1 MKKALLTLIAL
12 SVSVSLF
19 AQGTVVFSNVGANK
33 NVKIDTTGDGVADRD
48 LLAADGVQLS
58 LWYAPAG
65 TTDKNSDTWQM
76 LGNPAAL
83 IAAGLFSGGNRTVP
97 GATANTPYAFQV
109 RAWETAVYGSTA
121 QGWVDANRAN
131 GKISIATP
139 LIETPT
145 GGFGSPPGPA
155 VNLAPLFGAASQPN
169 ILVGQVPEP
178 SVLALGVLGVGA
190 LLMLRR
196 RK

>member
-1 MKKALLTLIAL
+1 
-12 SVSVSLF
+12 VSLF

-33 NVKIDTTGDGVADRD
+33 NVQWDANADGVGDRN
-48 LLAADGVQLS
+48 LATTDGVQLS

-65 TTDKNSDTWQM
+65 TTDRESAAWQM

-97 GATANTPYAFQV
+97 GAVQGTAYSFQV
-109 RAWETAVYGSTA
+109 RAWETAVYGTA
-121 QGWVDANRAN
+121 ATGWTEAKAAN
-131 GKISIATP
+131 GKISLFTP
-139 LIETPT
+139 ILETAT
-145 GGFGSPPGPA
+145 GGFGTPPGPA
-155 VNLAPLFGAASQPN
+155 VNLAPLFGAQPN

>member
-1 MKKALLTLIAL
+1 
-12 SVSVSLF
+12 VSLF

-33 NVKIDTTGDGVADRD
+33 NVQWDANNDGVGDRN
-48 LLAADGVQLS
+48 LATTDGVQLS

-65 TTDKNSDTWQM
+65 TTDRESAAWQM

-97 GATANTPYAFQV
+97 SAVQGTAYSFQV
-109 RAWETAVYGSTA
+109 RAWETAVYGTA
-121 QGWVDANRAN
+121 GTGWEAAKAAN
-131 GKISIATP
+131 GKISLFTP
-139 LIETPT
+139 ILETAT
-145 GGFGSPPGPA
+145 GGFGVPPGPA
-155 VNLAPLFGAASQPN
+155 VNLAPLFGAQAN